1 MSPRTACRPPIRRMT
16 PNFPRA
22 KRSLGQH
29 FLHDAGYCRRIV
41 RLAAPTDRDT
51 VIEIGPGTG
60 QLTHHLLARARKVV
74 AIEFDRDLVALL
86 ERRLPHRL
94 RSRLTLIQSDA
105 LELDWDSILPEAP
118 VKLVGNLPYNIATAL
133 LTKMIPFGQRFHNLT
148 FMVQKEVAQRI
159 LARPGSKSYG
169 YLTLLLQYHFHGVPG
184 FDVPAGAFAPPPEVR
199 SHAMQLVPRP
209 RPARLPCYDLFLRLI
224 RTGFGH
230 RRKTLRNNL
239 QGAFGPWKGRLEP
252 AFRSAGIEPR
262 RRAEELSLEQFVC
275 LARML

>member
-1 MSPRTACRPPIRRMT
+1 MT

-29 FLHDAGYCRRIV
+29 FLHDAGYCRRMV
-41 RLAAPTDRDT
+41 RLAAPTRRDT

-60 QLTHHLLARARKVV
+60 QLTRLILERARNVV
-74 AIEFDRDLVALL
+74 AVELDRDLVA
-86 ERRLPHRL
+86 RLKRGLTPEF
-94 RSRLTLIQSDA
+94 RSRLTLIQGDV
-105 LELDWDSILPEAP
+105 LDLDWNSTFPETP
-118 VKLVGNLPYNIATAL
+118 VKLVGNLPYNIATAV
-133 LTKMIPFGQRFHNLT
+133 LTKMISFGNRFHSFT

-169 YLTLLLQYHFHGVPG
+169 SLTLVLQYHFSRIPG

-199 SHAMQLVPRP
+199 SHAMQLIPRP
-209 RPARLPCYDLFLRLI
+209 QPARLPCYDRFRRLV
-224 RTGFGH
+224 RSAFGQ

-239 QGAFGPWKGRLEP
+239 LGAFGPWKGRLEP
-252 AFRSAGIEPR
+252 AFQGAAIEPR
-262 RRAEELSLEQFVC
+262 QRAEEVSLEQFVC

>member
-1 MSPRTACRPPIRRMT
+1 MT

-29 FLHDAGYCRRIV
+29 FLHDAGYCRRMV

-60 QLTHHLLARARKVV
+60 QLTRLILARARNVV
-74 AIEFDRDLVALL
+74 AIEFDRDLVDHLK
-86 ERRLPHRL
+86 
-94 RSRLTLIQSDA
+94 RSLGPESLARLTLIQSDV
-105 LELDWDSILPEAP
+105 LDLDWDSTFPEAP
-118 VKLVGNLPYNIATAL
+118 VKLVGNLPYNIATAV
-133 LTKMIPFGQRFHNLT
+133 LTKMIPFGHRFHSFT

-169 YLTLLLQYHFHGVPG
+169 YFTLLLQYHFSGVPG

-199 SHAMQLVPRP
+199 SHAMQLIPRP
-209 RPARLPCYDLFLRLI
+209 RPPRLPCYDRFLGLI
-224 RTGFGH
+224 RTGFRQ

-239 QGAFGPWKGRLEP
+239 QSAFGPWKGRLER
-252 AFRSAGIEPR
+252 AFESAGIEPR
-262 RRAEELSLEQFVC
+262 QRAEEVSLEQFVC